1 MKMVMQN
8 LENSYYS
15 IFWKNT
21 TRKIFFQVYIYI
33 YIYSWGGGFKPC
45 ISPLKILR
53 SVNQLN

>member
-33 YIYSWGGGFKPC
+33 YSWGGGFKPC